1 MTKKVTFKVIRKFDN
16 NCIKFVILLT
26 KNYTRSE
33 IEDFIKELRKIILK
47 YYELE
52 FIKKIYI
59 NIDVGH
65 NDREFICYCLRD
77 FSYRLHKLCDV
88 LVKPIKMFLY

>member
-1 MTKKVTFKVIRKFDN
+1 MTNKVTFKVIRKFDN

-26 KNYTRSE
+26 KNSTRSE

-65 NDREFICYCLRD
+65 NDREFIYYCLRD
-77 FSYRLHKLCDV
+77 FSYRLHKPCDV